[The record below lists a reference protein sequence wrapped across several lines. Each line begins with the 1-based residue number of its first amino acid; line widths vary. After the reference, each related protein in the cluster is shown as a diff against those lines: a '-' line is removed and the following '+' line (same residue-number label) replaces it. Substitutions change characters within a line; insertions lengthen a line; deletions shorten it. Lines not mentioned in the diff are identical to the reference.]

1 LAFGNESYMT
11 YRSEVDITNSESYK
25 EISAFLK
32 QINLEHFTMNFL
44 KNGFD
49 DLNLLVNQIKSDL
62 AINDL
67 NLKEIGISTPGD
79 RAKILI
85 KLEQGN
91 SISYLLFIYL

>member
-1 LAFGNESYMT
+1 MPFGNESYMT
-11 YRSEVDITNSESYK
+11 YRSEVDITNSDSYK
-25 EISAFLK
+25 EIFAFLK
-32 QINLEHFTMNFL
+32 QINLEDFTVNFL

-67 NLKEIGISTPGD
+67 NLKDIGISCPGD

-85 KLEQGN
+85 KFEEGKLK
-91 SISYLLFIYL
+91 LFLFIQI